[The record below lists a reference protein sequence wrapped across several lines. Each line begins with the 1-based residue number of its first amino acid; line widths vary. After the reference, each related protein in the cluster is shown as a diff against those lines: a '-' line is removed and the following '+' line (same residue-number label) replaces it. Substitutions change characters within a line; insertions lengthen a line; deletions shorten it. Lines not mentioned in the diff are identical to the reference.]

1 MRIFYLCKASSR
13 SPAALPVAAARCP
26 RRQSSCR
33 HTQAAAVAALGRS
46 GWRAKKHLSEALTRC
61 DTGRAV
67 GVRSC
72 TAGPL
77 QAPRGIN
84 VTALHF
90 HLSPDWPRR
99 SAEESRRGRS
109 QVGVG
114 GWSQAE
120 GGWSQAERSRPP
132 AKTVKCFQ
140 TRTVEQRQ
148 FGWCL
153 ISGGWGR
160 GLWRGRPFVFP
171 ASEAPHG
178 RQLPVWEEDEEEK
191 KKVDGDFRPYFQ
203 NWVHPRRGKAN
214 CVGGE

>member
-1 MRIFYLCKASSR
+1 MTPAER
-13 SPAALPVAAARCP
+13 SGSGAAPPAP
-26 RRQSSCR
+26 CR
-33 HTQAAAVAALGRS
+33 H
-46 GWRAKKHLSEALTRC
+46 HEALMSPPSTSTSRL
-61 DTGRAV
+61 TGLGARRRRAE
-67 GVRSC
+67 GGGAKS
-72 TAGPL
+72 G
-77 QAPRGIN
+77 GG
-84 VTALHF
+84 
-90 HLSPDWPRR
+90 
-99 SAEESRRGRS
+99 E
-109 QVGVG
+109 

-140 TRTVEQRQ
+140 TRTVEQRR

>member
-1 MRIFYLCKASSR
+1 M
-13 SPAALPVAAARCP
+13 
-26 RRQSSCR
+26 
-33 HTQAAAVAALGRS
+33 QAAAAAALGRS

-109 QVGVG
+109 QVEG
-114 GWSQAE
+114 E
-120 GGWSQAERSRPP
+120 GGVKLKGGGAERSRPP

-140 TRTVEQRQ
+140 TRTVEQRR

-171 ASEAPHG
+171 VSEAPHG
-178 RQLPVWEEDEEEK
+178 RQLPVWEEDEEEEK
-191 KKVDGDFRPYFQ
+191 KKLMVTSDHIFRTGFIQDGERQ
-203 NWVHPRRGKAN
+203 TVLVGSEREGGGRKGR
-214 CVGGE
+214 VGGWVATAKRSKLIMVP